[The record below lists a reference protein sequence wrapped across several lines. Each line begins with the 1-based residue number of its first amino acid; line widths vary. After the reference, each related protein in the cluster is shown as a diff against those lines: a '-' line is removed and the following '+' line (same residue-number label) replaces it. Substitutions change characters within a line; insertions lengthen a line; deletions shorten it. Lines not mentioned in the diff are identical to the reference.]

1 MAFASARR
9 KGGPDMYI
17 WRITLG
23 AKTVEVRA
31 EDKLRATQIAAKDL
45 GVRWSQTARD
55 MQVLRLRKAGK

>member
-1 MAFASARR
+1 
-9 KGGPDMYI
+9 MYI